1 MKFNY
6 RARQVICLSWPKTK
20 NDKRDRNK
28 CPTNTQHALLFY
40 LFPSAAR
47 GQSNSSSS
55 TGIWLMLLLLVQI
68 RSWIDSSSL
77 SNVEYGME
85 WVLFTADKTRPDGC
99 RPPTSTAAGWTAMP
113 SSALNAHIPLFI
125 RHTQVWPLLSVDI
138 ITTTVHI
145 YVHIYLWPAAADPC
159 SRADPAA
166 AVGWRLVANPWEW
179 KHVRTC
185 PCPRPPSLR
194 DDKQFRRCAPS
205 RPARVIPSP
214 REPARRPAASGPGRA
229 ADTTRRPIRWWLG
242 RPASWRQASKR
253 HS

>member
-1 MKFNY
+1 MTFLFLLSKKPNDVKPEKQLKTRALIMKFNY

-99 RPPTSTAAGWTAMP
+99 RPPTSTATG
-113 SSALNAHIPLFI
+113 
-125 RHTQVWPLLSVDI
+125 
-138 ITTTVHI
+138 
-145 YVHIYLWPAAADPC
+145 
-159 SRADPAA
+159 
-166 AVGWRLVANPWEW
+166 
-179 KHVRTC
+179 
-185 PCPRPPSLR
+185 
-194 DDKQFRRCAPS
+194 
-205 RPARVIPSP
+205 
-214 REPARRPAASGPGRA
+214 
-229 ADTTRRPIRWWLG
+229 
-242 RPASWRQASKR
+242 
-253 HS
+253 